1 MASIVKDNESIPIQI
16 NGVEDHMHVF
26 LIMSK
31 NIALSKL
38 TELIKKHSSRWIKSQ
53 DPHYSKFA
61 WQGGYRGFSVSP
73 SLHEKTKNYII
84 NQEKHHRKM
93 SFREEYL
100 MFLEEYGIEYDQ
112 RYLWND

>member
-16 NGVEDHMHVF
+16 NGIEDLMHVF

-31 NIALSKL
+31 NISLSKL
-38 TELIKKHSSRWIKSQ
+38 TELIKKHSSRWIKTL
-53 DPHYSKFA
+53 DPYYSKFA
-61 WQGGYRGFSVSP
+61 WQGGYGGFSVSP